1 MNGCGTGVVPSQSE
15 VFRDDAHAMRCPP
28 RQNVS
33 NATVALK
40 LGSLCMFRFR
50 FAVRD
55 SRGVDLLPTACLEFS
70 LSFADLGLCEPIVNA
85 VTSEGYTT
93 PTPIQSQAIPHVLEG
108 RDLFGCAQTG
118 TGKTAAFALPIIHRL
133 MDAGIPSA
141 KVRRPIRALIL
152 APTRELA
159 IQIADCIL
167 AYSQNTQIRH
177 TMIFGGVS
185 QVPQVRAL
193 QRGIDIVIATPGRLC
208 DLMGQGYVDLSHV
221 ETFVLDEA
229 DRMLDMGFIHDIR
242 HIAERVPKKRQTLF
256 FSATMPREIR
266 ELSSSLLVDP
276 VTVEI
281 TPVATAAETVDQGV
295 FIIPQVSKPRLLQTL
310 LVGDQITRALVFTR
324 TKHGADKV
332 LRHLMQAGVRA
343 DSIHGNKSQA
353 KRQRALADFKS
364 NRLRVLV
371 ATDIAARGIDVDG
384 ISHVINYDMPVEIES
399 YVHRIGRTG
408 RAGATGIALT
418 FCDPAER
425 SRLRAIERVIRQT
438 IEICKVPALAPAPA
452 PTAVN
457 HESGGR
463 EQHRPA
469 RVLDGVDANGG
480 NAAAPRRSQAQSGES
495 FSQTGR
501 HPFDASRQGGR
512 PRRRDY
518 SRR

>member
-1 MNGCGTGVVPSQSE
+1 M
-15 VFRDDAHAMRCPP
+15 
-28 RQNVS
+28 
-33 NATVALK
+33 K
-40 LGSLCMFRFR
+40 
-50 FAVRD
+50 
-55 SRGVDLLPTACLEFS
+55 
-70 LSFADLGLCEPIVNA
+70 FADLGLCEPILNA
-85 VTSEGYTT
+85 VQSEGYET
-93 PTPIQSQAIPHVLEG
+93 PTPIQSQAIPHVLNG
-108 RDLFGCAQTG
+108 SDLFGCAQTG

-133 MDAGIPSA
+133 MESGVPSS

-167 AYSQNTQIRH
+167 AYSQNTHIRH
-177 TMIFGGVS
+177 TLVFGGVS

-266 ELSSSLLVDP
+266 ELSSSLLVNP
-276 VTVEI
+276 VSIEI
-281 TPVATAAETVDQGV
+281 TPVATAAETVEQLV
-295 FIIPQVSKPRLLQTL
+295 YVVPQSNKPRLLHTL
-310 LVGDQITRALVFTR
+310 LAESTITRALVFTR

-332 LRHLMQAGVRA
+332 LRHLMQAGIRA
-343 DSIHGNKSQA
+343 DTIHGGKSQS
-353 KRQRALADFKS
+353 KRQRALADFKT

-384 ISHVINYDMPVEIES
+384 ISHVINYDLPTEIES

-408 RAGATGIALT
+408 RAGATGIAVS

-425 SRLRAIERVIRQT
+425 SKLRAIERVIRQP
-438 IEICKVPALAPAPA
+438 IEVVKLPTLIAAPVA
-452 PTAVN
+452 TAVN
-457 HESGGR
+457 HEFATR
-463 EQHRPA
+463 DPHRPA
-469 RVLDGVDANGG
+469 RPVNDRGAIP
-480 NAAAPRRSQAQSGES
+480 PRRPQGNSGES
-495 FSQTGR
+495 FSQGER
-501 HPFDASRQGGR
+501 HPFSSNRPGR
-512 PRRRDY
+512 PPRRRDY
-518 SRR
+518 SSR

>member
-1 MNGCGTGVVPSQSE
+1 MSVC
-15 VFRDDAHAMRCPP
+15 DRC
-28 RQNVS
+28 
-33 NATVALK
+33 
-40 LGSLCMFRFR
+40 RFR
-50 FAVRD
+50 QTQCGRRESLLHPF
-55 SRGVDLLPTACLEFS
+55 GWCVDLLPTACLEFS

-85 VTSEGYTT
+85 VTAEGYET
-93 PTPIQSQAIPHVLEG
+93 PTPIQSQAIPYVLQG

-133 MDAGIPSA
+133 MEAGTPSA

-167 AYSQNTQIRH
+167 AYSQNTLIRH

-208 DLMGQGYVDLSHV
+208 DLMGQGHVDLSHV
-221 ETFVLDEA
+221 QTFVLDEA

-242 HIAERVPKKRQTLF
+242 HIAERVPAQRQTLF

-266 ELSSSLLVDP
+266 ELSSTLLADP
-276 VTVEI
+276 VSIEI
-281 TPVATAAETVDQGV
+281 TPIATAAETVDQSV
-295 FIIPQVSKPRLLQTL
+295 FIVPQPNKARLLQTL
-310 LVGDQITRALVFTR
+310 LADATITRALVFTR

-332 LRHLMQAGVRA
+332 LRHLMMSGVRA
-343 DSIHGNKSQA
+343 DTIHGGKSQA

-384 ISHVINYDMPVEIES
+384 ISHVINYDIPVEVES

-408 RAGATGIALT
+408 RAGATGIAIT
-418 FCDPAER
+418 FCDPHER
-425 SRLRAIERVIRQT
+425 SQLRAIERIIRQQ
-438 IEICKVPALAPAPA
+438 IEVKKLPTLLPAPFKTVIA
-452 PTAVN
+452 P
-457 HESGGR
+457 ESQSR
-463 EQHRPA
+463 DQRRPA
-469 RVLDGVDANGG
+469 HPINDDQGQRPPRYGHGHAGD
-480 NAAAPRRSQAQSGES
+480 AAASGERRP
-495 FSQTGR
+495 FNSQR
-501 HPFDASRQGGR
+501 RGGP

-518 SRR
+518 SSR

>member
-1 MNGCGTGVVPSQSE
+1 M
-15 VFRDDAHAMRCPP
+15 P
-28 RQNVS
+28 RLPC
-33 NATVALK
+33 VALIGRIVSSPTQATK
-40 LGSLCMFRFR
+40 HDSPCVFRFR
-50 FAVRD
+50 FAVPID
-55 SRGVDLLPTACLEFS
+55 RGVDSLPTACLEFS
-70 LSFADLGLCEPIVNA
+70 LSFADLGLCEPILNA
-85 VTSEGYTT
+85 VKAEGYET
-93 PTPIQSQAIPHVLEG
+93 PTPIQAQAIPHVLNG
-108 RDLFGCAQTG
+108 SDLFGCAQTG

-133 MDAGIPSA
+133 LEAGTPSNKA
-141 KVRRPIRALIL
+141 RRPIRALIL

-167 AYSQNTQIRH
+167 AYSQNTVIRH
-177 TMIFGGVS
+177 TLVFGGVS

-208 DLMGQGYVDLSHV
+208 DLIGQGHVDLSHV

-242 HIAERVPKKRQTLF
+242 HIAERVPQKRQTLF

-266 ELSSSLLVDP
+266 ELSSSLLVKP
-276 VTVEI
+276 VSIEI
-281 TPVATAAETVDQGV
+281 TPVATAAETVEQAV
-295 FIIPQVSKPRLLQTL
+295 YIVPQSNKPRLLHTL
-310 LVGDQITRALVFTR
+310 LAESSISRALVFTR

-343 DSIHGNKSQA
+343 DTIHGGKSQA

-384 ISHVINYDMPVEIES
+384 ITHVINYDMPVEIES

-408 RAGATGIALT
+408 RAGANGIALT

-425 SRLRAIERVIRQT
+425 GKLRAIERAIRQPIDIAKLPT
-438 IEICKVPALAPAPA
+438 LLSAPA

-457 HESGGR
+457 HEFESR
-463 EQHRPA
+463 EPHRPA
-469 RVLDGVDANGG
+469 RPMGG
-480 NAAAPRRSQAQSGES
+480 SAGMPPRRSHGPAGES
-495 FSQTGR
+495 FGQGERQPFNNNRSGR
-501 HPFDASRQGGR
+501 P

-518 SRR
+518 SNR

>member
-1 MNGCGTGVVPSQSE
+1 MCGRYWACQHSCHLVCAIPYCASFPCVFVP
-15 VFRDDAHAMRCPP
+15 
-28 RQNVS
+28 
-33 NATVALK
+33 
-40 LGSLCMFRFR
+40 
-50 FAVRD
+50 
-55 SRGVDLLPTACLEFS
+55 LPTACLEFS

-85 VTSEGYTT
+85 VTAEGYTT
-93 PTPIQSQAIPHVLEG
+93 PTPIQAQAIPHVLQG

-118 TGKTAAFALPIIHRL
+118 TGKTAAFALPMIHRL
-133 MDAGIPSA
+133 MEAGIPSA

-177 TMIFGGVS
+177 TLVFGGVS

-208 DLMGQGYVDLSHV
+208 DLIGQGHVDLSHV

-242 HIAERVPKKRQTLF
+242 HIAERVPKQRQTLF

-266 ELSSSLLVDP
+266 ELSSSLLRDH

-281 TPVATAAETVDQGV
+281 TPVSTTAETVEQAV
-295 FIIPQVSKPRLLQTL
+295 YIIPQSNKPRLLHTL
-310 LVGDQITRALVFTR
+310 LAEAVITRALVFTR

-343 DSIHGNKSQA
+343 DTIHGGKSQA
-353 KRQRALADFKS
+353 KRQRALSDFKS

-384 ISHVINYDMPVEIES
+384 ISHVINYDLPVEIES

-425 SRLRAIERVIRQT
+425 SKLRAIERVIRQPIDILKLPT
-438 IEICKVPALAPAPA
+438 LLAAPA

-457 HESGGR
+457 HEFEDR

-469 RVLDGVDANGG
+469 RPMNDGGG
-480 NAAAPRRSQAQSGES
+480 MPPRRPQGSGGDS
-495 FSQTGR
+495 SAPGDR
-501 HPFDASRQGGR
+501 RPFNNNRPGGP

-518 SRR
+518 SSR

>member
-1 MNGCGTGVVPSQSE
+1 M
-15 VFRDDAHAMRCPP
+15 
-28 RQNVS
+28 
-33 NATVALK
+33 K
-40 LGSLCMFRFR
+40 
-50 FAVRD
+50 
-55 SRGVDLLPTACLEFS
+55 
-70 LSFADLGLCEPIVNA
+70 FADLGLCEPILNA
-85 VTSEGYTT
+85 VASEGYET
-93 PTPIQSQAIPHVLEG
+93 PTPIQAQAIPHVLNG
-108 RDLFGCAQTG
+108 SDLFGCAQTG

-133 MDAGIPSA
+133 MEAGTPSA

-167 AYSQNTQIRH
+167 AYSQNTFIRH
-177 TMIFGGVS
+177 TLVFGGVS

-208 DLMGQGYVDLSHV
+208 DLMAQGHVDLSHV

-256 FSATMPREIR
+256 FSATMPKEIR
-266 ELSSSLLVDP
+266 ELSGTLLVKP
-276 VTVEI
+276 VSIEI
-281 TPVATAAETVDQGV
+281 TPVATTAETVEQGV
-295 FIIPQVSKPRLLQTL
+295 FIVPQSNKPRLLQTL
-310 LVGDQITRALVFTR
+310 LADSEIARALVFTR

-332 LRHLMQAGVRA
+332 LRHLLQSGVRA
-343 DSIHGNKSQA
+343 DTIHGGKTQS
-353 KRQRALADFKS
+353 KRQRALADFKG

-384 ISHVINYDMPVEIES
+384 ITHVINYDIPVEIES

-425 SRLRAIERVIRQT
+425 SKLRAIERVIRQP
-438 IEICKVPALAPAPA
+438 IDVLKVPTFVAAPP
-452 PTAVN
+452 PSAVN
-457 HESGGR
+457 HDFSER

-469 RVLDGVDANGG
+469 RPTEGG
-480 NAAAPRRSQAQSGES
+480 NGMPPRRPQGPPGERRA
-495 FSQTGR
+495 F
-501 HPFDASRQGGR
+501 QGNRAGGP

-518 SRR
+518 SSR

>member
-1 MNGCGTGVVPSQSE
+1 MI
-15 VFRDDAHAMRCPP
+15 
-28 RQNVS
+28 
-33 NATVALK
+33 
-40 LGSLCMFRFR
+40 RFR
-50 FAVRD
+50 FALPVD
-55 SRGVDLLPTACLEFS
+55 RGFGPLPTACLEFS
-70 LSFADLGLCEPIVNA
+70 LNFADLGLCEPIVNA
-85 VTSEGYTT
+85 VTSEGYET
-93 PTPIQSQAIPHVLEG
+93 PTPIQAQAIPHVLKG
-108 RDLFGCAQTG
+108 CDLFGCAQTG

-133 MDAGIPSA
+133 MEAGTPSA

-167 AYSQNTQIRH
+167 AYSQNTYIRH
-177 TMIFGGVS
+177 TLVFGGVS

-208 DLMGQGYVDLSHV
+208 DLMGQGHVDLSHV

-266 ELSSSLLVDP
+266 ELSSSLLVNP
-276 VTVEI
+276 VSIEI
-281 TPVATAAETVDQGV
+281 TPVATTAETVDQAV
-295 FIIPQVSKPRLLQTL
+295 YIIPQSSKPRLLQTL
-310 LVGDQITRALVFTR
+310 LAQPEITRALVFTR

-343 DSIHGNKSQA
+343 DTIHGGKSQA
-353 KRQRALADFKS
+353 KRQRALSDFKT

-384 ISHVINYDMPVEIES
+384 ISHVINYDLPVEIES

-425 SRLRAIERVIRQT
+425 SKLRAIERVIRQP
-438 IEICKVPALAPAPA
+438 IEVLKVPALLAAPAPS
-452 PTAVN
+452 AVN
-457 HESGGR
+457 HEFEER

-469 RVLDGVDANGG
+469 RPMNGG
-480 NAAAPRRSQAQSGES
+480 GGMPPRRPQEQASES
-495 FSQTGR
+495 F
-501 HPFDASRQGGR
+501 AQGGR
-512 PRRRDY
+512 RPFNNNRPGSPPRRRDY
-518 SRR
+518 SNR

>member
-1 MNGCGTGVVPSQSE
+1 MPFYGEIRGENGSFLHDSIPFRLSDIRDFVP
-15 VFRDDAHAMRCPP
+15 
-28 RQNVS
+28 
-33 NATVALK
+33 
-40 LGSLCMFRFR
+40 
-50 FAVRD
+50 
-55 SRGVDLLPTACLEFS
+55 LPTACLEFS
-70 LSFADLGLCEPIVNA
+70 LKFADLGLNESILNA
-85 VTSEGYTT
+85 VKAEGYET
-93 PTPIQSQAIPHVLEG
+93 PTPIQLQSIPHVLKG
-108 RDLFGCAQTG
+108 CDLFGCAQTG

-133 MDAGIPSA
+133 MESGVPSA

-167 AYSQNTQIRH
+167 AYSQNTHIRH
-177 TMIFGGVS
+177 TLVFGGVS

-208 DLMGQGYVDLSHV
+208 DLMGQGHVDLSHV

-266 ELSSSLLVDP
+266 ELSSSLLVNP
-276 VTVEI
+276 VSIEI
-281 TPVATAAETVDQGV
+281 TPVATTAETVEQSIYIV
-295 FIIPQVSKPRLLQTL
+295 PQSNKPRLLHTL
-310 LVGDQITRALVFTR
+310 LAEPTITRALVFTR

-343 DSIHGNKSQA
+343 DTIHGGKSQA
-353 KRQRALADFKS
+353 KRQRALSDFKT

-384 ISHVINYDMPVEIES
+384 ISHVINYDLPVEVES

-408 RAGATGIALT
+408 RAGAKGIALT
-418 FCDPAER
+418 FCDPSER
-425 SRLRAIERVIRQT
+425 SKLRAIERAIRQP
-438 IEICKVPALAPAPA
+438 IEIAKLPTLLAAPA
-452 PTAVN
+452 PTAIN
-457 HESGGR
+457 HDFEPR

-469 RVLDGVDANGG
+469 RPVSGNGG
-480 NAAAPRRSQAQSGES
+480 GGMPPRRSQGQQAES
-495 FSQTGR
+495 FSPGNQGERRRFTGNR
-501 HPFDASRQGGR
+501 PGGA

-518 SRR
+518 SSR

>member
-1 MNGCGTGVVPSQSE
+1 M
-15 VFRDDAHAMRCPP
+15 
-28 RQNVS
+28 
-33 NATVALK
+33 
-40 LGSLCMFRFR
+40 
-50 FAVRD
+50 
-55 SRGVDLLPTACLEFS
+55 
-70 LSFADLGLCEPIVNA
+70 SFAELGLCEPIVRA
-85 VTSEGYTT
+85 VTSQGYET
-93 PTPIQSQAIPHVLEG
+93 PTPIQAEAIPLVLVG

-133 MDAGIPSA
+133 MAVEPSN

-167 AYSQNTQIRH
+167 AYSQNTSIRH
-177 TMIFGGVS
+177 TLVFGGVS

-193 QRGIDIVIATPGRLC
+193 QRGIDIVVATPGRLC
-208 DLMGQGYVDLSHV
+208 DLMGQGHVDLSHV

-242 HIAERVPKKRQTLF
+242 HIAERVPKQRQTLF

-266 ELSSSLLVDP
+266 ELSGALLKNP
-276 VTVEI
+276 ATIEI
-281 TPVATAAETVDQGV
+281 TPVATAAETVEQAV
-295 FIIPQVSKPRLLQTL
+295 FIVPQSSKPRLLQTL
-310 LVGDQITRALVFTR
+310 LADASMTRALVFTR

-343 DSIHGNKSQA
+343 DTIHGGKTQS

-384 ISHVINYDMPVEIES
+384 ISHVINYDIPTEVES

-408 RAGATGIALT
+408 RAGATGIAFT

-425 SRLRAIERVIRQT
+425 GKLRAIERIIRQAT
-438 IEICKVPALAPAPA
+438 LTMLCEKQPKW
-452 PTAVN
+452 
-457 HESGGR
+457 
-463 EQHRPA
+463 
-469 RVLDGVDANGG
+469 
-480 NAAAPRRSQAQSGES
+480 
-495 FSQTGR
+495 
-501 HPFDASRQGGR
+501 FDL
-512 PRRRDY
+512 PRRR
-518 SRR
+518 

>member
-1 MNGCGTGVVPSQSE
+1 MFLLT
-15 VFRDDAHAMRCPP
+15 VFC
-28 RQNVS
+28 RQN
-33 NATVALK
+33 
-40 LGSLCMFRFR
+40 
-50 FAVRD
+50 
-55 SRGVDLLPTACLEFS
+55 LLPTASLEFS
-70 LSFADLGLCEPIVNA
+70 LSFADLGLCEPILNA
-85 VTSEGYTT
+85 VKSEGYEV
-93 PTPIQSQAIPHVLEG
+93 PTPIQSEAIPHVLAG

-133 MDAGIPSA
+133 MESGVVST

-167 AYSQNTQIRH
+167 AYSKHTDIRH
-177 TMIFGGVS
+177 TLVFGGVS

-193 QRGIDIVIATPGRLC
+193 QRGIDIVVATPGRLC
-208 DLMGQGYVDLSHV
+208 DLMAQGHVDLSHV

-242 HIAERVPKKRQTLF
+242 HIAERVPKVRQTLF
-256 FSATMPREIR
+256 FSATMPKEIR
-266 ELSSSLLVDP
+266 ELSSTLLKNP

-281 TPVATAAETVDQGV
+281 TPVATAAETVVQSV
-295 FIIPQVSKPRLLQTL
+295 FIIPQSNKPRLLQTL
-310 LVGDQITRALVFTR
+310 LSEAVITRALVFTR

-343 DSIHGNKSQA
+343 DTIHGGKSQS

-384 ISHVINYDMPVEIES
+384 ISHVINYDLPVEIES

-408 RAGATGIALT
+408 RAGASGIALT
-418 FCDPAER
+418 FCDPSER
-425 SRLRAIERVIRQT
+425 SRLRAIERAIRQP
-438 IEICKVPALAPAPA
+438 IEIQKIPTLMAAPA

-457 HESGGR
+457 HEFNDR

-469 RVLDGVDANGG
+469 RPAEGANTGG
-480 NAAAPRRSQAQSGES
+480 HAGMPPRRSQGSPDD
-495 FSQTGR
+495 R
-501 HPFDASRQGGR
+501 HPAQGNRPGGP
-512 PRRRDY
+512 PRRRNY
-518 SRR
+518 SSR

>member
-1 MNGCGTGVVPSQSE
+1 MANRPGVVH
-15 VFRDDAHAMRCPP
+15 FGWIDIC
-28 RQNVS
+28 
-33 NATVALK
+33 
-40 LGSLCMFRFR
+40 
-50 FAVRD
+50 FAIDVPCQR
-55 SRGVDLLPTACLEFS
+55 LLPTASLEFS
-70 LSFADLGLCEPIVNA
+70 LSFADLGLCEPILNA
-85 VTSEGYTT
+85 VKAEGYEI
-93 PTPIQSQAIPHVLEG
+93 PTPIQAQAIPHALKGSDV
-108 RDLFGCAQTG
+108 FGCAQTG

-133 MDAGIPSA
+133 MEAGTPSA

-167 AYSQNTQIRH
+167 AYSQKTEIRH
-177 TMIFGGVS
+177 TLIFGGVS

-193 QRGIDIVIATPGRLC
+193 QRGIDIVVATPGRLC

-242 HIAERVPKKRQTLF
+242 HIAERVPKVRQTLF

-266 ELSSSLLVDP
+266 DLSNSLLNNP
-276 VTVEI
+276 VTIEI
-281 TPVATAAETVDQGV
+281 TPVATAAETVVQSV
-295 FIIPQVSKPRLLQTL
+295 FIIPQSNKPRLLQTL
-310 LVGDQITRALVFTR
+310 LTESVITRALVFTR

-343 DSIHGNKSQA
+343 DTIHGGKSQS
-353 KRQRALADFKS
+353 KRQRALADFKT

-384 ISHVINYDMPVEIES
+384 ISHVINYDLPAEIES

-418 FCDPAER
+418 FCDPSER
-425 SRLRAIERVIRQT
+425 SRLRAIERAIRQP
-438 IEICKVPALAPAPA
+438 IEIAKVPTLVAAAAPL
-452 PTAVN
+452 AVN
-457 HESGGR
+457 HTAETR

-469 RVLDGVDANGG
+469 RPSENMNDMP
-480 NAAAPRRSQAQSGES
+480 PRRPQGPPGERRA
-495 FSQTGR
+495 F
-501 HPFDASRQGGR
+501 QGNRPGGA

-518 SRR
+518 SSR

>member
-1 MNGCGTGVVPSQSE
+1 MFC
-15 VFRDDAHAMRCPP
+15 
-28 RQNVS
+28 RQN
-33 NATVALK
+33 
-40 LGSLCMFRFR
+40 
-50 FAVRD
+50 
-55 SRGVDLLPTACLEFS
+55 LLPTASLEFS
-70 LSFADLGLCEPIVNA
+70 LSFADLGLCEPILNA
-85 VTSEGYTT
+85 VKSEGYEN
-93 PTPIQSQAIPHVLEG
+93 PTPIQAQAIPHALNG

-118 TGKTAAFALPIIHRL
+118 TGKTAAFALPILHRL
-133 MDAGIPSA
+133 MEAGIPSA

-177 TMIFGGVS
+177 TLIFGGVS

-193 QRGIDIVIATPGRLC
+193 QRGIDIVVATPGRLC
-208 DLMGQGYVDLSHV
+208 DLIGQGYVDLSHV

-242 HIAERVPKKRQTLF
+242 HIAERVPKVRQTLF

-266 ELSSSLLVDP
+266 ELSSSLLNNP
-276 VTVEI
+276 VTIEI
-281 TPVATAAETVDQGV
+281 TPVATAAETVVQSV
-295 FIIPQVSKPRLLQTL
+295 FIIPQSSKPRLLQTL
-310 LVGDQITRALVFTR
+310 LSEAVITRALVFTR

-343 DSIHGNKSQA
+343 DTIHGGKSQA
-353 KRQRALADFKS
+353 KRQRALGDFKS

-384 ISHVINYDMPVEIES
+384 ISHVINYDLPVEVES

-418 FCDPAER
+418 FCDPSER
-425 SRLRAIERVIRQT
+425 SRLRSIERVIRQP
-438 IEICKVPALAPAPA
+438 IEILKVPTLLAAPAPS
-452 PTAVN
+452 PLN
-457 HESGGR
+457 HDVDDR

-469 RVLDGVDANGG
+469 RPSVEGG
-480 NAAAPRRSQAQSGES
+480 NGMPPRRPQGAPGERRA
-495 FSQTGR
+495 F
-501 HPFDASRQGGR
+501 QGNRPGGP

-518 SRR
+518 SSR

>member
-1 MNGCGTGVVPSQSE
+1 MY
-15 VFRDDAHAMRCPP
+15 R
-28 RQNVS
+28 
-33 NATVALK
+33 L
-40 LGSLCMFRFR
+40 R
-50 FAVRD
+50 FALPVC
-55 SRGVDLLPTACLEFS
+55 RGFEPLPTACLEFS
-70 LSFADLGLCEPIVNA
+70 LKFADLGLNEPILNA
-85 VTSEGYTT
+85 VKAEGYET
-93 PTPIQSQAIPHVLEG
+93 PTPIQLQAIPHVLKG
-108 RDLFGCAQTG
+108 SDLFGCAQTG

-133 MDAGIPSA
+133 MESGVPSA
-141 KVRRPIRALIL
+141 KMRRPIRALIL

-167 AYSQNTQIRH
+167 AYSQNTHIRH
-177 TMIFGGVS
+177 TLVFGGVS

-208 DLMGQGYVDLSHV
+208 DLMAQGHVDLSHV

-266 ELSSSLLVDP
+266 ELSSTLLVNP
-276 VTVEI
+276 VSIEI
-281 TPVATAAETVDQGV
+281 TPVATAAETVDQMIYIV
-295 FIIPQVSKPRLLQTL
+295 PQSNKPRLLHTL
-310 LVGDQITRALVFTR
+310 LAESTITRALVFTR

-343 DSIHGNKSQA
+343 DTIHGGKSQA
-353 KRQRALADFKS
+353 KRQRALSDFKT

-384 ISHVINYDMPVEIES
+384 ISHVINYDLPVEIES

-418 FCDPAER
+418 FCDPSER
-425 SRLRAIERVIRQT
+425 SKLRAIERAIRQP
-438 IEICKVPALAPAPA
+438 IEIAKLPTLLAAPA
-452 PTAVN
+452 PTVIN
-457 HESGGR
+457 HEFEPR

-469 RVLDGVDANGG
+469 RPINGG
-480 NAAAPRRSQAQSGES
+480 GGVPRRRSSGQREEAA
-495 FSQTGR
+495 GHGER
-501 HPFDASRQGGR
+501 PPFGARRPGGT

-518 SRR
+518 SSR

>member
-1 MNGCGTGVVPSQSE
+1 M
-15 VFRDDAHAMRCPP
+15 
-28 RQNVS
+28 
-33 NATVALK
+33 
-40 LGSLCMFRFR
+40 LGP
-50 FAVRD
+50 
-55 SRGVDLLPTACLEFS
+55 LPTACLEFS
-70 LSFADLGLCEPIVNA
+70 LKFADLGLCEPILNA
-85 VTSEGYTT
+85 VTAEGYET
-93 PTPIQSQAIPHVLEG
+93 PTPIQAQAIPHVMKG
-108 RDLFGCAQTG
+108 SDLFGCAQTG

-133 MDAGIPSA
+133 MEAGTPSA
-141 KVRRPIRALIL
+141 KARRPIRALIL

-167 AYSQNTQIRH
+167 AYSQNTFIRH
-177 TMIFGGVS
+177 TLVFGGVS

-208 DLMGQGYVDLSHV
+208 DLIGQGHVDLSHV

-266 ELSSSLLVDP
+266 ELSGTLLVNP
-276 VTVEI
+276 VSIEI
-281 TPVATAAETVDQGV
+281 TPVATAAETVVQSV
-295 FIIPQVSKPRLLQTL
+295 FIIPQSNKPRLLHTL
-310 LVGDQITRALVFTR
+310 LAEPVITRALVFTR

-343 DSIHGNKSQA
+343 DTIHGGKSQA

-384 ISHVINYDMPVEIES
+384 ISHVINYDLPVEIES

-418 FCDPAER
+418 FCDPSER
-425 SRLRAIERVIRQT
+425 GKLRAIERAIRQP
-438 IEICKVPALAPAPA
+438 IDIAKVPNLIVAPAL
-452 PTAVN
+452 TSVN
-457 HESGGR
+457 HEFDDR
-463 EQHRPA
+463 EPHRPP
-469 RVLDGVDANGG
+469 RPMNGG
-480 NAAAPRRSQAQSGES
+480 GMPPRRPQG
-495 FSQTGR
+495 QTGE
-501 HPFDASRQGGR
+501 PFGQGDRRPPFNSNRPGGAS
-512 PRRRDY
+512 RRRDY
-518 SRR
+518 SSR